1 MKTLKNH
8 KFVLA
13 MQAMMLMAM
22 VQGSVA
28 QEDDKAYL
36 QTANAIIDEALQRGK
51 AYEMLRELSFE
62 VGPRL
67 SGSPQ
72 AAAAVEWGRETMIEH
87 GLENVHLQEVMV
99 PHWER
104 GPIERAAVV
113 NSSFVGT
120 HELTVCALGGSIAT
134 PTLGVTAEVL
144 EVQTM
149 DELHQKASE
158 AAGKIIFFNRPMDA
172 TKRNTFAAYGGAVNQ
187 RGSGAAEAAK
197 VGAVA
202 ALVRSMTTALD
213 DVPHTGGMHYEEG
226 VPKIPSAA
234 ISTLDANFLSDLL
247 KKGAP
252 VSVNLQLSSRT
263 LPDTPSANVV
273 GEITGSELPDEVVL
287 LGGHL
292 DSWDKGHGAHDDG
305 SGCVQS
311 IEALRLLKALN
322 LRPRRTIRAVLF
334 MNEENG
340 LRGGKGYA
348 EHVEKNGPK
357 HIVAIESDRGGFAP
371 RGITVQ
377 AENQIVAKV
386 ARWSYLLEQ
395 IGADRIER
403 GGGGADISPLVPQG
417 TVTMGLMVESHRYF
431 DYHHSANDTF
441 DKVNERELTLGAAT
455 MAIIAYVLA
464 NEGL

>member
-1 MKTLKNH
+1 MSDAARIAAT
-8 KFVLA
+8 
-13 MQAMMLMAM
+13 
-22 VQGSVA
+22 VA
-28 QEDDKAYL
+28 C
-36 QTANAIIDEALQRGK
+36 
-51 AYEMLRELSFE
+51 
-62 VGPRL
+62 V
-67 SGSPQ
+67 
-72 AAAAVEWGRETMIEH
+72 AAGIV
-87 GLENVHLQEVMV
+87 
-99 PHWER
+99 
-104 GPIERAAVV
+104 AVV
-113 NSSFVGT
+113 
-120 HELTVCALGGSIAT
+120 I
-134 PTLGVTAEVL
+134 
-144 EVQTM
+144 
-149 DELHQKASE
+149 
-158 AAGKIIFFNRPMDA
+158 
-172 TKRNTFAAYGGAVNQ
+172 
-187 RGSGAAEAAK
+187 
-197 VGAVA
+197 
-202 ALVRSMTTALD
+202 
-213 DVPHTGGMHYEEG
+213 
-226 VPKIPSAA
+226 
-234 ISTLDANFLSDLL
+234 
-247 KKGAP
+247 
-252 VSVNLQLSSRT
+252 
-263 LPDTPSANVV
+263 
-273 GEITGSELPDEVVL
+273 
-287 LGGHL
+287 GGHL